1 MGGEKFIGFVLNQTL
16 TGDKMVKWIRKTIIY
31 LSILIFLL
39 FLAAGVILSQ
49 PGDAEEKGP
58 EIMLGEITFSVREFQ
73 STPSQLRILEIH
85 IEVFNR
91 SRSSTAP
98 PNSIKAAVTQ
108 KEAKF
113 PEGTPVTEFAS
124 SPQEVTLDLP
134 LPPSTGRILMFGFSL
149 PETKPESITFEI
161 QVNPPD
167 GEKKTVK
174 WDGSGN

>member
-1 MGGEKFIGFVLNQTL
+1 
-16 TGDKMVKWIRKTIIY
+16 MVKWIRKIIIY
-31 LSILIFLL
+31 LSALIFLL
-39 FLAAGVILSQ
+39 FMATGVILSQ
-49 PGDAEEKGP
+49 PSNAEEKGP
-58 EIMLGEITFSVREFQ
+58 EIRLGEATFLVREFQ
-73 STPSQLRILEIH
+73 TTSSQLRILEIH

-98 PNSIKAAVTQ
+98 PNSIKVAVTQ

-124 SPQEVTLDLP
+124 SPQEVNLDLP
-134 LPPSTGRILMFGFSL
+134 LTPSMGRILMIGFSL

-174 WDGSGN
+174 WEGSGN

>member
-1 MGGEKFIGFVLNQTL
+1 
-16 TGDKMVKWIRKTIIY
+16 MVKWLRKSVIY
-31 LSILIFLL
+31 LSVLIFLL
-39 FLAAGVILSQ
+39 SLATGIILSQ
-49 PGDAEEKGP
+49 LRAEEEKEP
-58 EIMLGEITFSVREFQ
+58 KIRLGEITFSLREFQ
-73 STPSQLRILEIH
+73 SAPSPLRILEIH

-91 SRSSTAP
+91 SRTSTAP
-98 PNSIKAAVTQ
+98 PHSIKVVVTQ

-134 LPPSTGRILMFGFSL
+134 LPPSTGRILIIGFSL

-174 WDGSGN
+174 WEGSGN

>member
-1 MGGEKFIGFVLNQTL
+1 
-16 TGDKMVKWIRKTIIY
+16 MVKWIGKNIIY
-31 LSILIFLL
+31 LSVLIFLL
-39 FLAAGVILSQ
+39 SLATGIILSQ
-49 PGDAEEKGP
+49 LRAEEEKEP
-58 EIMLGEITFSVREFQ
+58 KIRLGEITFSLREFQ
-73 STPSQLRILEIH
+73 SAPSPLRILEIH

-91 SRSSTAP
+91 SRTSTAP
-98 PNSIKAAVTQ
+98 PNSIKVVVTQ

-134 LPPSTGRILMFGFSL
+134 LPPSTGRILIIGFSL

-174 WDGSGN
+174 WEGSGN

>member
-1 MGGEKFIGFVLNQTL
+1 
-16 TGDKMVKWIRKTIIY
+16 MVKWIRRTIIY
-31 LSILIFLL
+31 LSIHIFLL

-58 EIMLGEITFSVREFQ
+58 EIRLGEITFRVREFQ
-73 STPSQLRILEIH
+73 STPSPLRILEIH

-98 PNSIKAAVTQ
+98 SHSIMVAVTQ
-108 KEAKF
+108 KEVKF
-113 PEGTPVTEFAS
+113 PEGTPVTEFTS
-124 SPQEVTLDLP
+124 NPQEVTLDLP
-134 LPPSTGRILMFGFSL
+134 LLPSTGRILMIGFSL

-174 WDGSGN
+174 WEGI

>member
-1 MGGEKFIGFVLNQTL
+1 
-16 TGDKMVKWIRKTIIY
+16 MVKWLRKSVIY
-31 LSILIFLL
+31 LSVLIFLL
-39 FLAAGVILSQ
+39 SLATGIILSQ
-49 PGDAEEKGP
+49 LRAEEEKEP
-58 EIMLGEITFSVREFQ
+58 KIRLGEITFSLREFQ
-73 STPSQLRILEIH
+73 SAPSPLRILEIH

-91 SRSSTAP
+91 SRTSTAP
-98 PNSIKAAVTQ
+98 PNSIKVVVTQ

-134 LPPSTGRILMFGFSL
+134 LPPSTGRILIIGFSL

-167 GEKKTVK
+167 GEKKTVN
-174 WDGSGN
+174 WEGSGN

>member
-1 MGGEKFIGFVLNQTL
+1 
-16 TGDKMVKWIRKTIIY
+16 MVKWIRRTIIY

-39 FLAAGVILSQ
+39 FLAAGVMLSQ
-49 PGDAEEKGP
+49 PRDAEEKGP
-58 EIMLGEITFSVREFQ
+58 KIRLGEITFSLREFQ
-73 STPSQLRILEIH
+73 SAPSPLRILEIH

-98 PNSIKAAVTQ
+98 PNSIKVVVTQ

-113 PEGTPVTEFAS
+113 PEGTSITEFAS
-124 SPQEVTLDLP
+124 SPQEVTLGLP
-134 LPPSTGRILMFGFSL
+134 LPPSTGRVFIVGFSL
-149 PETKPESITFEI
+149 LEAKPESITFEV

-174 WDGSGN
+174 WEG